1 VTAKAF
7 NESEA
12 LARFREGRNK
22 LFSALE
28 DLSEEEQ
35 TQVAVVGQW
44 TVRDVLAHILAW
56 QEVAEQRLNLF
67 AAGRASEI
75 RWVRNDEVD
84 DTNARLH
91 QERLG
96 LSLAQVRERLE
107 KTGRQLEHRLERLPA
122 GLAEGTEPIAVWFP
136 NCTYAHYQEHLDQIV
151 AWRREAETTGGVVD

>member
-1 VTAKAF
+1 MTTNAF
-7 NESEA
+7 DESEA
-12 LARFREGRNK
+12 LARFREVRSN
-22 LFSALE
+22 LFSVLE

-35 TQVAVVGQW
+35 TQVPLVGQW

-56 QEVAEQRLNLF
+56 QEVAVQRLELF

-75 RWVRNDEVD
+75 RWVRNDDVD
-84 DTNARLH
+84 DTNTRLH
-91 QERLG
+91 QERMG

-107 KTGRQLEHRLERLPA
+107 KIGQQLEERLERLPE

-151 AWRREAETTGGVVD
+151 AWRRQVETTEA